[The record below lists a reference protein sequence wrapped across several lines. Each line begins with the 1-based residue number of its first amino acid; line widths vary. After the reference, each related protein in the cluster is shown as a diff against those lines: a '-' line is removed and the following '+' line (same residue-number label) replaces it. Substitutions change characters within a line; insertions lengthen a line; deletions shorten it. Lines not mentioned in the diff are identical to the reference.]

1 MSRSTWKP
9 NYEHGWNQR
18 GKQSASKK
26 WMVFSPQLPARLYCL
41 WAIYYME
48 PYIVLI
54 SLSSPAQ
61 DTFWSSSPCSHWKYT
76 TRAHADRSRYT
87 KERYFR
93 KLQGI
98 IFVWNSSYK
107 IWKVGWNLLRTASEI
122 FYLCVHVWIW
132 CLKSYVVVLP
142 SVTPCN
148 EKHEASLRKALSPI
162 SSWYDGQHSKTVES
176 IFKCFKIILNSIN
189 SMGMCSF
196 SNITFVLAVLLPI
209 RSYITC

>member
-1 MSRSTWKP
+1 MSYWEFHQFKQTRNSQCQDR
-9 NYEHGWNQR
+9 HGSQITSMVGIKGEN
-18 GKQSASKK
+18 KVHPKK

-41 WAIYYME
+41 WPIYYME

-148 EKHEASLRKALSPI
+148 EKH
-162 SSWYDGQHSKTVES
+162 
-176 IFKCFKIILNSIN
+176 
-189 SMGMCSF
+189 
-196 SNITFVLAVLLPI
+196 
-209 RSYITC
+209 